1 MGWSR
6 RNRNNLRKRI
16 ELAYVQA
23 EAEEKLRNNRIYD
36 KKITAGEEKSTRA
49 EEKVEIQGSL

>member
-36 KKITAGEEKSTRA
+36 KKITTGEEKSTRS
-49 EEKVEIQGSL
+49 EEKVKIQGSL